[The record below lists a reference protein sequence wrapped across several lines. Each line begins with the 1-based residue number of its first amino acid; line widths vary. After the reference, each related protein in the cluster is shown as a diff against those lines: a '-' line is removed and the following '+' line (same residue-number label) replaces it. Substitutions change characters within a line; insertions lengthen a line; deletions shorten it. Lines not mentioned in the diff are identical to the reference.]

1 MNLEELKK
9 KMDEEHYIYDDTLS
23 TVLYVAL
30 QLGRPLLI
38 EGAAGV
44 GKTEV
49 AKVMAAALDRELVRL
64 QCYEGLDESKALYEW
79 NYQKQ
84 LLSIQVNMN
93 AQDREALT
101 RSLFSDEYLL
111 ERPLLKSIRSEKPVV
126 LLIDEIDKA
135 DEEFEAFLLELLSEM
150 QVTIPEVGTIRA
162 NSVPFVVLTSNRA
175 RPLSEA
181 LRRRCAYLYIEY
193 PDMEKELAILR
204 AKLPHV
210 DDRLCAQVAL
220 AVQKLR
226 SNEVILKKPS
236 IAETLDWAAA
246 LDALGIRELTPDA
259 LRKTAGF
266 VLKNNEDMAAL
277 ARQTADK
284 LDAMGIK
291 FKVVNVVDLV
301 KLQSAKENN
310 EALSDE
316 EFAELFTEDKPVLFA
331 YHSYARDVRGLIYDR
346 PNHDN
351 FNVHGYEEQGST
363 TTPYDMVR
371 VNNIDRYEL
380 QAEALR
386 MIDADKYADKINE
399 LEAFRQEAFQ
409 FAVDN
414 GYDHPDYTD
423 WVYSGVNTNKQGAVS
438 ATAATAGDNE

>member
-1 MNLEELKK
+1 MDLKTLK
-9 KMDEEHYIYDDTLS
+9 EKMDHANYIYDDTLA

-30 QLGRPLLI
+30 ALGRPLLI

-49 AKVMAAALDRELVRL
+49 AKVMAAALDRDLVRL

-93 AQDREALT
+93 QVDRDELT
-101 RSLFSDEYLL
+101 TSLFRDEYLL
-111 ERPLLKSIRSEKPVV
+111 ERPLLQSIKSEKPVV

-135 DEEFEAFLLELLSEM
+135 DEEFEAFLLELLSDM
-150 QVTIPEVGTIRA
+150 QVSIPEIGTIKA
-162 NSVPFVVLTSNRA
+162 NSIPFVVLTSNRA

-210 DDRLCAQVAL
+210 DDRLCGQVAL

-226 SNEVILKKPS
+226 ANESILKKPS

-259 LRKTAGF
+259 IRQTAGF
-266 VLKNNEDMAAL
+266 ILKNSEDIAAME
-277 ARQTADK
+277 D
-284 LDAMGIK
+284 LDDASEHHNCGCG
-291 FKVVNVVDLV
+291 
-301 KLQSAKENN
+301 
-310 EALSDE
+310 
-316 EFAELFTEDKPVLFA
+316 
-331 YHSYARDVRGLIYDR
+331 HCGG
-346 PNHDN
+346 HH
-351 FNVHGYEEQGST
+351 HG
-363 TTPYDMVR
+363 
-371 VNNIDRYEL
+371 
-380 QAEALR
+380 
-386 MIDADKYADKINE
+386 
-399 LEAFRQEAFQ
+399 
-409 FAVDN
+409 
-414 GYDHPDYTD
+414 
-423 WVYSGVNTNKQGAVS
+423 
-438 ATAATAGDNE
+438 